1 MTDADT
7 ESQGAR
13 QSASSNA
20 GTRLL
25 LFSALVAAINAASGA
40 VLLIPTVITQLA
52 ILHVWN
58 YLIDGPAPT
67 LDEGEGG
74 TAILAVVFLL
84 IGLGLTVLANMGVRH
99 ISRSNGQGPPA
110 LGWKLHTLIAIA
122 GFVLGLC
129 VTSNLIYGRIIMFG

>member
-7 ESQGAR
+7 ESPVTRQPVSNNAGAR
-13 QSASSNA
+13 
-20 GTRLL
+20 L
-25 LFSALVAAINAASGA
+25 LFSAIVAAINAASGA

-58 YLIDGPAPT
+58 YLIDGPAPI
-67 LDEGEGG
+67 LDEGG

-84 IGLGLTVLANMGVRH
+84 IGLGLTLLANMGVRH
-99 ISRSNGQGPPA
+99 ISRPNGQGRPA
-110 LGWKLHTLIAIA
+110 LGWKAHTLIAIA

-129 VTSNLIYGRIIMFG
+129 VTSVLIYGRIMMFG

>member
-7 ESQGAR
+7 ESPVTRQPSFSNTGAR
-13 QSASSNA
+13 
-20 GTRLL
+20 L
-25 LFSALVAAINAASGA
+25 LFLAIVAAINAASGA
-40 VLLIPTVITQLA
+40 VLLIPTLITQLA

-67 LDEGEGG
+67 LDEGE

-99 ISRSNGQGPPA
+99 LSRTTSQGRPA
-110 LGWKLHTLIAIA
+110 LGWKLHTFIAIA

-129 VTSNLIYGRIIMFG
+129 VTSVMIYGRIMMFG